1 MDSHSPLVL
10 TRVAMCQVAQ
20 LSSSHRGADY
30 SFTHIQSAYCGMV
43 GYMDTDTSQVHCHC
57 TAAGMPGTQETLTL
71 PTIQSV
77 LANHAWMCKILIIF
91 LLPSYDCLATQ

>member
-1 MDSHSPLVL
+1 MPGGSAHHTGVPIIHSRTSNLHIVVWWDTWTL
-10 TRVAMCQVAQ
+10 TPAR
-20 LSSSHRGADY
+20 Y
-30 SFTHIQSAYCGMV
+30 
-43 GYMDTDTSQVHCHC
+43 
-57 TAAGMPGTQETLTL
+57 TAAGRPGTQETLTL